1 MPGPSLEG
9 LWLAFTL
16 GLASASSPCLLP
28 LYPAFIAYLGAN
40 SRVLEGRSATGAL
53 GLIVLAGVLTT
64 MTVAGL
70 VLVTVAVPT
79 SRLLIYLTPLVDGLL
94 ILLGALL
101 IAGRNPFYRLPTVR
115 VPVLD
120 NPFGQAYVYGVL
132 LGPLAFPCA
141 GPFLVSLLAISVG
154 VADAAGK
161 LTTFLVFGLGFGL
174 PLVLLS
180 LLAAARGQAVVH
192 WLVAHHRSIEIG
204 SGVLLI
210 GVAVF
215 DLVDKWDSIRLTLGF

>member
-1 MPGPSLEG
+1 M
-9 LWLAFTL
+9 
-16 GLASASSPCLLP
+16 
-28 LYPAFIAYLGAN
+28 
-40 SRVLEGRSATGAL
+40 
-53 GLIVLAGVLTT
+53 VLAGVLTT
-64 MTVAGL
+64 MTAAGL
-70 VLVTVAVPT
+70 VLVAVAVPT

-94 ILLGALL
+94 VLLGTLL
-101 IAGRNPFYRLPTVR
+101 ILGRNPFDRLPTVR
-115 VPVLD
+115 VPVLA

-154 VADAAGK
+154 LADAAGR

-180 LLAAARGQAVVH
+180 LLAAARGQRLVH
-192 WLVAHHRSIEIG
+192 WLVAHHRRIEIG

-210 GVAVF
+210 GAAVF
-215 DLVDKWDSIRLTLGF
+215 DVVDKWDSIRLALGF